1 MKDFTL
7 CRLLLAIIAVAVA
20 TAETSTSNGDTL
32 LRALNTTA
40 PSFEAEDEQA
50 LGRAGNARAARVS
63 LNTLTTSCNGG
74 CGRNAPCV
82 VVGQSPSPS
91 TPNYINCVN
100 DTRCTTLG
108 SGRAALCLDPFTDGA
123 SAWAFSP
130 TKANDTAGSGPFERV
145 GLLQLSPSVQNVA
158 FRRASESRS
167 PLASPLDVSSLNL
180 QPASVLN
187 NVTFDGI
194 ELTGLEDALP
204 LGSTLQLNIINCNL
218 KAVPLQLISGSSIR
232 VLDLSNNNFTSAP
245 TDSKTTKLLSL
256 EKLDLR
262 GNDLKTFDAPAS
274 MFPKLTTLRL
284 DSNVL
289 EAIPKFV
296 FQLTTLKSLSM
307 TNNPLNAA
315 TITSEQFAFLASLE
329 SFTISGVME
338 VTTCPDDSVIAR
350 LNTSFAFC
358 SSSRGSSSR
367 DNFDVTSLAPS
378 SPPTHVP
385 KSNAKATTSSSSGHN
400 TGLIIGIVLGA
411 LAVLGVGVGLW
422 IWYRRY
428 CRENE
433 PTKPTY
439 TSMGSFGGNAVEDLQ
454 DHHYHYRSMG
464 YPQAPS
470 NESSEHSS
478 DYEILHTITADG
490 PNGLTRLGY
499 EHVYFDKLLRV
510 SSRSE
515 LWLGDCYDETVIIKK
530 IKANTAPRAVMRD
543 FVEEVKLMASL
554 TPHPRIIEFKG
565 ALWDPPGTELCA
577 VVEYAENGSLRDST
591 DKGIQFTVP
600 KQHAISRQIAEALA
614 FLHDGGIVHGRV
626 SAFNILLDRDLSA
639 KLSLFAIYHY
649 VRPSPLDAEVCAFVA
664 PEVLR
669 GQQPTERAD
678 VYAFGV
684 VLVELD
690 TRESPSRNQQRRL
703 SMADAPEMQSPT
715 AQRTGFSLSSGCS
728 AMLKDLIAAC
738 VDRDP
743 ARRPSMAQI
752 AMALRTGAMTL

>member
-1 MKDFTL
+1 MKFL
-7 CRLLLAIIAVAVA
+7 CRLLLVVVGAVAA
-20 TAETSTSNGDTL
+20 AETTAPNNNGDSL

-40 PSFEAEDEQA
+40 PTFEAEDEQA
-50 LGRAGNARAARVS
+50 LNRAGSARATRLS

-108 SGRAALCLDPFTDGA
+108 SGRAALCLEPFTDGA
-123 SAWAFSP
+123 ASWAFSP
-130 TKANDTAGSGPFERV
+130 TKVNDTAGYGPFERV

-167 PLASPLDVSSLNL
+167 PLASSLDVSSLNL
-180 QPASVLN
+180 QPANVLN

-194 ELTGLEDALP
+194 ELSGLEDALP

-218 KAVPLQLISGSSIR
+218 KTVPVQLVSGSSIR

-245 TDSKTTKLLSL
+245 TDSKTKFLAL

-262 GNDLKTFDAPAS
+262 NNNLETFDAAAT
-274 MFPKLTTLRL
+274 MFPSLKTLRL
-284 DSNVL
+284 DSNKL
-289 EAIPKFV
+289 ANIPNFV
-296 FQLTTLKSLSM
+296 FQLTTLKSLSL

-315 TITSEQFAFLASLE
+315 SITTQQFAFLAALE
-329 SFTISGVME
+329 SFAISGVLE
-338 VTTCPDDSVIAR
+338 VATCPDDAVIAR

-358 SSSRGSSSR
+358 SSSTSSSSR
-367 DNFDVTSLAPS
+367 DSGDVQSLAPS
-378 SPPTHVP
+378 TAPTHVP
-385 KSNAKATTSSSSGHN
+385 KSNSKATTSTSSSHD
-400 TGLIIGIVLGA
+400 TGLIIGIVLGSLA
-411 LAVLGVGVGLW
+411 LIGVGVGLW
-422 IWYRRY
+422 LWYRRY

-454 DHHYHYRSMG
+454 DHHYHYRSLG

-478 DYEILHTITADG
+478 DYEILHTITTNG
-490 PNGLTRLGY
+490 PDGLTRLGY
-499 EHVYFDKLLRV
+499 EHVYFHKLLRV

-515 LWLGDCYDETVIIKK
+515 LWLGDYDDETVIIKK

-543 FVEEVKLMASL
+543 FVEEVKLMAAL

-614 FLHDGGIVHGRV
+614 FLHDGGIVHGRL

-669 GQQPTERAD
+669 GLQPTERAD

-690 TRESPSRNQQRRL
+690 TRESPSKNQQRRL

-715 AQRTGFSLSSGCS
+715 AQRTGFSLSPGCS